1 MYICRSKNEIL
12 NQYQMLDKELIQK
25 LNQVKNLKAAGQ
37 PERTWI
43 LLNKEILMSQVQ
55 PNQKIESLAEKR
67 GEKIYYFQYFNNLF
81 KQSILKPALATVVIV
96 FVLLGY
102 SATVSMAGVS
112 LPGDKLYPVKTAQE
126 KVQLALTFAE
136 EEKVSLQMSF
146 VSRRADELGQLVK
159 NDDEVSKKTAAVK
172 KTAKRIS
179 KDVGDVKNKL
189 DKISIA
195 AVAVDDEKII
205 EVAKEID
212 TKTLELKQSLVET
225 HNNLS
230 PEVKDDVESAFKEAI
245 NTTEETGTSAL
256 NVIIKKYENDQTMID
271 GQDVASR
278 VADRIKDAE
287 VSIVGV
293 TKVIAK
299 AATTTPAITPVIN
312 PATTTT
318 TETLLTI
325 QEKPKVAQA
334 VIEQAKDLLDQKDF
348 SSALQK
354 VTETNKIVST
364 AEENVR
370 VIVSEANSATT
381 TNSNNQ

>member
-1 MYICRSKNEIL
+1 
-12 NQYQMLDKELIQK
+12 MLDKELIQK

-287 VSIVGV
+287 ASIVGV